1 MTAISNTG
9 ANTVRIV
16 WLMSLS
22 GGLDNNYLEMII
34 KRCIDTRMIPMIEL
48 HDVTGSS
55 NVNDLLNCAKWF
67 SNNMAMLKKYQKYI
81 LINIAGGWVCF
92 F

>member
-1 MTAISNTG
+1 
-9 ANTVRIV
+9 
-16 WLMSLS
+16 MSLS

-55 NVNDLLNCAKWF
+55 NVNDLLNCAQWF
-67 SNNMAMLKKYQKYI
+67 SNNMAMLKKYQKYV
-81 LINIAGGWVCF
+81 LINIANEWVMLF
-92 F
+92 FFSF